1 MKYFY
6 KIIRISAWLL
16 VLITIAV
23 FISGFTPAKNF
34 LFPKFLQFEYGRHLQ
49 FAIFGFLPFFYIH
62 SLSGIFI
69 LMTRHQRFNKKN
81 LKIIAAILWTIL
93 NAYFAYTY
101 FVQIPLP
108 PINQNNLP
116 GANQT
121 QNTASSTP
129 VTLTLAEVAKHNKT
143 TDCWMII
150 SGNVYNLT
158 GYASSHPGGG
168 PNITSYCGK
177 DGTNAFATKNQ
188 GTPHSSFAN
197 NLLNSY
203 YLGKIGETI
212 NQAKVEQSQQQ
223 SQNQNQNLPP
233 GEDGEDD

>member
-1 MKYFY
+1 M
-6 KIIRISAWLL
+6 L

-49 FAIFGFLPFFYIH
+49 FAVFGFLPFFYIH
-62 SLSGIFI
+62 SLGGIFI
-69 LMTRHQRFNKKN
+69 LMTRHERLNKKN
-81 LKIIAAILWTIL
+81 LKIMAAILWTIL
-93 NAYFAYTY
+93 NAYFVYAY
-101 FVQIPLP
+101 FVQIPIPL
-108 PINQNNLP
+108 INQNNLP
-116 GANQT
+116 GNLSQT
-121 QNTASSTP
+121 QNSVSLPP

-158 GYASSHPGGG
+158 GYASYHPGGVN
-168 PNITSYCGK
+168 NITSYCGQ

-188 GTPHSSFAN
+188 NTPHSAYAN

-203 YLGKIGETI
+203 YLGEVGETI
-212 NQAKVEQSQQQ
+212 DAAKVEQSQQQ
-223 SQNQNQNLPP
+223 NQNQNQNLPQ
-233 GEDGEDD
+233 GGGDEDFEDD